1 MLKYTLR
8 DRKQQIRMFS
18 YLFLAKIRYQITYLL
33 SILCSIFPVNV
44 IFCKT
49 NNIKRR
55 QTSKGGIY
63 YIRYTILSSWNK
75 IIVVVFILPVQT

>member
-1 MLKYTLR
+1 
-8 DRKQQIRMFS
+8 MFS
-18 YLFLAKIRYQITYLL
+18 YLFLAKIRYQITYLF
-33 SILCSIFPVNV
+33 LCSIFPVNV

-49 NNIKRR
+49 DNIKRR